1 MRGRLFNLRAVA
13 RVAGFALA
21 AVAILAAAIH
31 LGRDEPSPRPASTVV
46 LPLADPLVREIKRCE
61 ALGMAAEQDA
71 KCEGAWAENR
81 RRFFTYHPADGGSRA
96 TQTCNQAASKPE
108 NRHR

>member
-13 RVAGFALA
+13 RAAGFALV
-21 AVAILAAAIH
+21 AVAIVATAIH
-31 LGRDEPSPRPASTVV
+31 LGRDQAVPRPARTVV

-71 KCEGAWAENR
+71 KCEAAWAENR
-81 RRFFTYHPADGGSRA
+81 RRFFTYHPADSGSRA
-96 TQTCNQAASKPE
+96 MQTRNQAASKPE
-108 NRHR
+108 GR

>member
-13 RVAGFALA
+13 RAAGFAIV
-21 AVAILAAAIH
+21 AVSIVATAIH
-31 LGRDEPSPRPASTVV
+31 LGRDQTMPRPARTVV

-71 KCEGAWAENR
+71 RCEAAWAENR
-81 RRFFTYHPADGGSRA
+81 RRFFTYRPADSGSRNA
-96 TQTCNQAASKPE
+96 QTRNQAASKPE
-108 NRHR
+108 GR

>member
-13 RVAGFALA
+13 RVAGFAIV
-21 AVAILAAAIH
+21 AVAIVATAIH
-31 LGRDEPSPRPASTVV
+31 LGRDQTVPRPARTVV

-71 KCEGAWAENR
+71 RCEAAWAENR
-81 RRFFTYHPADGGSRA
+81 RRFFTYHPADSGSRA
-96 TQTCNQAASKPE
+96 MQTRNRAASKAE
-108 NRHR
+108 GR